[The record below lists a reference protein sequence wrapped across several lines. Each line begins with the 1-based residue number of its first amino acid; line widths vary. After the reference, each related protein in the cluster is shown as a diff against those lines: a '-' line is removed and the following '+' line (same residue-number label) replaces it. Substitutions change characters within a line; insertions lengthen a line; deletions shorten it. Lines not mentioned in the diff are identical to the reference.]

1 MPVTDI
7 SELRKKRQAKQTK
20 NMLIKAFVI
29 LLLCGAVLVAA
40 FTKDMWLPY
49 FKGIMT
55 SIPDNISSDGTT
67 DLSEGNFPMKV
78 EGGSGFQ
85 LVDMDGS
92 LALLDESRF
101 HVYSVDGKVMNERQH
116 TYANPI
122 LCVSGSKALIYDEGG
137 REFSLESKY
146 KNIYTKTA
154 DDVIYIAEL
163 SKSDYAA
170 VVTKSDK
177 YLATLKIY
185 NPNGEPIFTYFSYDS
200 RIIDV
205 TFNENSS
212 GCVVTVLTAEGGQ
225 LISKMK
231 RFDFNDTEP
240 MWESDSVPTL
250 ALDVKFTDD
259 GIIMIGDTMTA
270 GFTKDGVLTSE
281 YVYSDPITDYDTSGN
296 ISAVITKNSDL
307 RRTKLI
313 SFIGADCASPVVT
326 VLDVEAEKVYTGS
339 SQVYILNG
347 SGIDIFSSDGV
358 LGGKILLEDDYD
370 DFCKC
375 GKYIFLL
382 GYDSVNRISYSG

>member
-20 NMLIKAFVI
+20 NMLIKVFVI

-40 FTKDMWLPY
+40 FTKDMWMPY
-49 FKGIMT
+49 LKGIMT
-55 SIPDNISSDGTT
+55 SIPENISSDGTA
-67 DLSEGNFPMKV
+67 DLSEGQFPLKV
-78 EGGSGFQ
+78 EGGLGFQ
-85 LVDMDGS
+85 LMDMDGS

-122 LCVSGSKALIYDEGG
+122 LCVSGSKALIYDEGA

-146 KNIYTKTA
+146 KNIYSKTA

-170 VVTKSDK
+170 IVTKSDK
-177 YLATLKIY
+177 YLAMLKIY
-185 NPNGEPIFTYFSYDS
+185 DPNGNPIFTYFSYDS

-212 GCVVTVLTAEGGQ
+212 GCVITVLTAEGGQ

-270 GFTKDGVLTSE
+270 GFTRDGVLTSR
-281 YVYSDPITDYDTSGN
+281 YVYSDPITDYDTSGEV
-296 ISAVITKNSDL
+296 SAVITENTDL

-313 SFIGADCASPVVT
+313 TFRGADCASPIVT
-326 VLDVEAEKVYTGS
+326 VLDEEAKKVYSGIS
-339 SQVYILNG
+339 EVCILNNT
-347 SGIDIFSSDGV
+347 GIEIYSPDGV
-358 LGGKILLEDDYD
+358 LTGEILLEDDYD

>member
-20 NMLIKAFVI
+20 NMLIKVFII
-29 LLLCGAVLVAA
+29 LLLCGAVLVAV

-55 SIPDNISSDGTT
+55 SIPENISSEGTA
-67 DLSEGNFPMKV
+67 DLSEGKFPLKV

-85 LVDMDGS
+85 LMDMDGS
-92 LALLDESRF
+92 LALLDESKF

-122 LCVSGSKALIYDEGG
+122 LCVSGAKALIYDEGG

-177 YLATLKIY
+177 YLAMMKIY
-185 NPNGEPIFTYFSYDS
+185 DPNGEPIFTYFSYDS

-212 GCVVTVLTAEGGQ
+212 GCVVTVLTAQGGQ

-270 GFTKDGVLTSE
+270 GFTKDGVLTSK

-296 ISAVITKNSDL
+296 ISAVITENTDL

-313 SFIGADCASPVVT
+313 SFMGADCASPVVT
-326 VLDVEAEKVYTGS
+326 VLDEEAKKVYTGS
-339 SQVYILNG
+339 SQVCILND
-347 SGIDIFSSDGV
+347 SGIDILGSDGV
-358 LGGKILLEDDYD
+358 LGGKIVLEDDYD